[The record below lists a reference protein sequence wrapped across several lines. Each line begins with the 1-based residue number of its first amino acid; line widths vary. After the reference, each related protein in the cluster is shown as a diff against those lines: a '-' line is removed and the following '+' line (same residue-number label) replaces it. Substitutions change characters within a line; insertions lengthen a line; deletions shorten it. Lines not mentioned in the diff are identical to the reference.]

1 MCIVRLFNF
10 PLLCILA
17 VISLVLA
24 AFSSLATADEM
35 KFKLSGDKEVPP
47 VVTKAFGQGIIT
59 VNKDMT
65 ISGKVT
71 TSGLTPFMAH
81 IHHGKAGS
89 NGPVIIP
96 LDQIG
101 DSAWVVPNGTKLNED
116 EYRAYLAGD
125 LYVNVHTAEH
135 KGGEIRGQLLP
146 GKAVMKTDN

>member
-24 AFSSLATADEM
+24 AFSPLATADEM

-71 TSGLTPFMAH
+71 TSGITPSMAH

-89 NGPVIIP
+89 NGPAIIP
-96 LDQIG
+96 LDQVG
-101 DSAWVVPNGTKLNED
+101 DNAWVVPNDSKLNED

-135 KGGEIRGQLLP
+135 QGGEIRGQLLP

>member
-1 MCIVRLFNF
+1 MPVIRISRF
-10 PLLCILA
+10 PLWGLLA
-17 VISLVLA
+17 AVSLVLA
-24 AFSSLATADEM
+24 VLSSSATANEM

-47 VVTKAFGQGIIT
+47 VVTKASGKGIIT

-65 ISGKVT
+65 INGKVT
-71 TSGLTPFMAH
+71 TSGLMPSMAH

-96 LDQIG
+96 LDQTG
-101 DSAWVVPNGTKLNED
+101 DDAWVVPNGTKLNED

-135 KGGEIRGQLLP
+135 QGGEIRGQLMP
-146 GKAVMKTDN
+146 GKATMNNK